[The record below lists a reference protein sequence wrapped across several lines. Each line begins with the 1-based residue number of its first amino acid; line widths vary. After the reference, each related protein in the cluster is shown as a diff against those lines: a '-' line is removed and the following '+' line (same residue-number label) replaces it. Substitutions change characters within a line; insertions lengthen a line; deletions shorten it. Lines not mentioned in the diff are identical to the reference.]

1 VPCSSRVGV
10 QTLKMFWI
18 DMRRSTAE
26 VLFQPGEEKAPGR
39 SGSGLSV

>member
-26 VLFQPGEEKAPGR
+26 VLFSAWRRESSREIW
-39 SGSGLSV
+39 